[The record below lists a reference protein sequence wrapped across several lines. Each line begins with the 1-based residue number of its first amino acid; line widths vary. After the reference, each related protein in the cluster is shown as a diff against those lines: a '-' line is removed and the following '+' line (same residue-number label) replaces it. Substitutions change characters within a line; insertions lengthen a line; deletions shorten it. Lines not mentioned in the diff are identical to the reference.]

1 MLTGRDTN
9 RSDLQHPPPLQGISI
24 MIFCLI
30 ALPCIGTVT
39 VAKREAGTWW
49 FALAQFAGLTVMG
62 FVTATVVYQVGLL
75 L

>member
-1 MLTGRDTN
+1 
-9 RSDLQHPPPLQGISI
+9 

-49 FALAQFAGLTVMG
+49 FALAQFTGLTLMG
-62 FVTATVVYQVGLL
+62 FVAATVVYQAGLL
-75 L
+75 M